1 MNPYF
6 RQKSVPCESSA
17 DDDTKP
23 GLVSM
28 ICIVDSPKHL
38 SQNSTN
44 GASPVPSVSSAKS
57 EDEKV
62 QELVPLMSVS
72 SGTSVMPCV
81 NSVHPLSSKP
91 AINTSGLQCSPR
103 LSSSGN
109 STSVANASSSP
120 RPHGSSS
127 PGALPPEQTMKIPTS
142 TMCQG
147 TMNQMCKVCG
157 EPAAGF
163 HFGAFTCEGCKS
175 FFGRTY
181 NNMSSLNEC
190 KNSGRCIINK
200 KTRTSCKS
208 CRLRKCLLV
217 GMSKS
222 GSRYGRR
229 SNWFK
234 IHYLMQ
240 NNNNTQSSSS
250 SSPSSSAG
258 HESLTSDALTTAADI
273 SCPVPMGTPE
283 TRSLSSDLKGYK
295 FRPEFKFS
303 RDYDATSSF
312 KSGLDLTNLRSASS
326 SSTESHQP
334 DSPLDLGGQAT
345 FSSFAE
351 QFCPKDLLTLYS
363 LPTLAPRLPAFMSQ
377 TSLAHRYLYPYYPS
391 LFSAYSRQQ
400 YLSAL
405 LEEAK
410 QRETHAHDADDTHD
424 LQLSQLE
431 EFTPPSKVFKPN
443 PLADLTTSSSSAF
456 EGKDDQCHLDIDETS
471 SNADGLK
478 CSHKDEDQASEPNLE
493 GHTVT
498 SLSTGQDHPM
508 DLSTRNVKPTGCG
521 ENPLEC
527 DSGKKEL
534 GKTKDAAV
542 IGSSKKEESLTKSK
556 EEQMSPLDLSATKLK

>member
-1 MNPYF
+1 
-6 RQKSVPCESSA
+6 
-17 DDDTKP
+17 
-23 GLVSM
+23 
-28 ICIVDSPKHL
+28 
-38 SQNSTN
+38 
-44 GASPVPSVSSAKS
+44 
-57 EDEKV
+57 
-62 QELVPLMSVS
+62 
-72 SGTSVMPCV
+72 
-81 NSVHPLSSKP
+81 
-91 AINTSGLQCSPR
+91 
-103 LSSSGN
+103 
-109 STSVANASSSP
+109 
-120 RPHGSSS
+120 
-127 PGALPPEQTMKIPTS
+127 
-142 TMCQG
+142 
-147 TMNQMCKVCG
+147 MNQMCKVCG

-240 NNNNTQSSSS
+240 NNNNNNT

-258 HESLTSDALTTAADI
+258 HESLTSDVLTTASDVSA
-273 SCPVPMGTPE
+273 PVPTETPE
-283 TRSLSSDLKGYK
+283 TRSLSSDFKGYK
-295 FRPEFKFS
+295 FRPEFKFT
-303 RDYDATSSF
+303 RDHDAASSF
-312 KSGLDLTNLRSASS
+312 KSVLDFTNLRSASS

-334 DSPLDLGGQAT
+334 DSPLELGGQVT

-363 LPTLAPRLPAFMSQ
+363 LPNFAPRLPTFMSQ

-391 LFSAYSRQQ
+391 LLSAYSRQQ

-410 QRETHAHDADDTHD
+410 QRETHTHDVDDTHD
-424 LQLSQLE
+424 LHLSQLE

-443 PLADLTTSSSSAF
+443 PLPDLTTSSSSVL
-456 EGKDDQCHLDIDETS
+456 EGKDDQCHLDVDETSS
-471 SNADGLK
+471 SNADGFQ
-478 CSHKDEDQASEPNLE
+478 CSGKDDDQASEPNPK
-493 GHTVT
+493 GHRVT
-498 SLSTGQDHPM
+498 SSSTGQDHPM
-508 DLSTRNVKPTGCG
+508 DLSTRNVKSTSCG

-527 DSGKKEL
+527 DPGQKEL

-542 IGSSKKEESLTKSK
+542 IGSSKKEERLTKSK